1 MYLAVAYN
9 GMLMMLGLPEY
20 HLSLVAAYIITW
32 IQGFG
37 EWTSFL
43 YPIVLHILCAC
54 ALILDTNESIPF
66 RRRKII

>member
-9 GMLMMLGLPEY
+9 GMLIMLGLPEY

-37 EWTSFL
+37 DLTYL
-43 YPIVLHILCAC
+43 YLIVLHLLCAI
-54 ALILDTNESIPF
+54 ALMNDTNESIPF
-66 RRRKII
+66 RRRKMI

>member
-37 EWTSFL
+37 NL
-43 YPIVLHILCAC
+43 AYIYLIVLHLLCAI
-54 ALILDTNESIPF
+54 ALMNDTNESIPF
-66 RRRKII
+66 RRRKMI